1 MAITG
6 ISNIEQIQ
14 NITQALKTEQNSES
28 SISFEQVLIDAVEN
42 VNKTDLAAQQDVI
55 KVATGE
61 VNDLHTITINATKAE
76 LAVQMLVQIRNK
88 ALDAYN
94 EIMRISL

>member
-28 SISFEQVLIDAVEN
+28 SISFEHVLIDAVEN
-42 VNKTDLAAQQDVI
+42 VNKTDLAAQQDII